1 MPVLSSGSGKIIM
14 EIGREDFEE
23 IVIEGET
30 ELVKTLCVDAFA
42 CKDIVDVGAVA
53 IELASEPRD
62 GASSLFE
69 SLLNNAAYVYHNKG
83 CKANCPIPI

>member
-1 MPVLSSGSGKIIM
+1 MM
-14 EIGREDFEE
+14 EIGGEYSEE
-23 IVIEGET
+23 IVIECET
-30 ELVKTLCVDAFA
+30 ELVKTLCIDAFT

-83 CKANCPIPI
+83 CEANCTIPI